1 MMNNLKYFWAEL
13 QQHKFDFQAQSPS
26 FNPLEEFVSRVREK
40 ENTHSKILANLLN
53 PKGSHNQGSLFLEE
67 FLISILRYQ
76 VEVGVDI
83 SKLKLDE
90 SFYIKR
96 EFCIKEYSPDKSDLG
111 RIDIYIEIKDSD
123 NNAIGIIVENKIN
136 DAQFQPDQL
145 PRYTNAIRNKL
156 KNNGRIISVCIPRN
170 CTTKPEEPCVVLTPD
185 MLAEILESATKRCTD
200 NHVSTMMA
208 SYTTC
213 LRNINKINTSMNNA
227 ERLFEVLRTNHENK
241 TLPYRVSDINAII
254 DAYNMLPTLY
264 LYKIKEAIEEIYS
277 YNPNDEKSLKCV
289 IGETL
294 SGYLDL
300 WDERVYRA
308 RQTWQ
313 WLSITVD
320 HEKVT
325 IYLVSNEKDRASS
338 DKKAKQV
345 KYGLGEL
352 SKGNMWYKPVN
363 DEGGLDDSRF
373 HIYFNDGIPDFGKI
387 GRRIKE
393 ILKELETVNKA

>member
-67 FLISILRYQ
+67 FLSSILRYQ

-254 DAYNMLPTLY
+254 DAYNMLPTVY
-264 LYKIKEAIEEIYS
+264 LNKIKEAIEKIFTDD
-277 YNPNDEKSLKCV
+277 PNARNNIKCK
-289 IGETL
+289 IGETS
-294 SGYLDL
+294 SGYIDV
-300 WDERVYRA
+300 WDERIYRG

-313 WLSITVD
+313 WLSIKADYDMT
-320 HEKVT
+320 T
-325 IYLVSNEKDRASS
+325 IYLVSNETDRASS
-338 DKKAKQV
+338 DEKAKQV
-345 KYGLGEL
+345 NYGLGEL
-352 SKGNMWYKPVN
+352 SKGNMWYCPIN
-363 DEGGLDDSRF
+363 SDNELDDSRF

>member
-1 MMNNLKYFWAEL
+1 MVDNIKCFLAEL
-13 QQHKFDFQAQSPS
+13 QQRKFDFQTQSPS

-40 ENTHSKILANLLN
+40 ENTHSKILADLLN
-53 PKGSHNQGSLFLEE
+53 PKGAHNQGSIFLEE
-67 FLISILRYQ
+67 FLSLILRYQ

-111 RIDIYIEIKDSD
+111 RIDIYIEIKDSY
-123 NNAIGIIVENKIN
+123 NNATGIIIENKIN

-200 NHVSTMMA
+200 NHISTMMA
-208 SYTTC
+208 SYITC

-227 ERLFEVLRTNHENK
+227 ERLFEVLRTNQDNK
-241 TLPYRVSDINAII
+241 IFPSKASDIKAII
-254 DAYNMLPTLY
+254 DAYNMLPTVY
-264 LYKIKEAIEEIYS
+264 LNKIKEAIEKIFTDDPDAR
-277 YNPNDEKSLKCV
+277 NNIKCK
-289 IGETL
+289 IGETS
-294 SGYLDL
+294 SGYIDV
-300 WDERVYRA
+300 WDERIYRG

-313 WLSITVD
+313 WLSIKAD
-320 HEKVT
+320 YDMAM
-325 IYLVSNEKDRASS
+325 IYLVSNEKDRALSNER
-338 DKKAKQV
+338 AKQV
-345 KYGLGEL
+345 NYDLGEL
-352 SKGNMWYKPVN
+352 YKGNMWYYPIN
-363 DEGGLDDSRF
+363 TDNELDESRF
-373 HIYFNDGIPDFGKI
+373 HIYFNDGIPDFNKI
-387 GRRIKE
+387 AIRVKE
-393 ILKELETVNKA
+393 ILKELEMVNKP

>member
-1 MMNNLKYFWAEL
+1 MINNLKDFWAEL
-13 QQHKFDFQAQSPS
+13 IQLNFDFQAQSPS

-40 ENTHSKILANLLN
+40 ENTHSKILADLLN
-53 PKGSHNQGSLFLEE
+53 PKGSHNQGSIFLEE
-67 FLISILRYQ
+67 FLSSILRYQ

-83 SKLKLDE
+83 SQLKLDE
-90 SFYIKR
+90 SFYIRR

-123 NNAIGIIVENKIN
+123 NNALGIIVENKIN

-185 MLAEILESATKRCTD
+185 RLAEILESATKRCTN

-208 SYTTC
+208 SYITC
-213 LRNINKINTSMNNA
+213 LRNINKINASMYNA
-227 ERLFEVLRTNHENK
+227 EKLLEVLRTNQDNK
-241 TLPYRVSDINAII
+241 TLPYRASDIKAII
-254 DAYNMLPTLY
+254 DAYNMLPTVY
-264 LYKIKEAIEEIYS
+264 LNKIKEAIEKIYS
-277 YNPNDEKSLKCV
+277 YNPDDEKSLKCV
-289 IGETL
+289 LGVTWDK
-294 SGYLDL
+294 YLDV

-320 HEKVT
+320 HKMAT
-325 IYLVSNEKDRASS
+325 IYLVSNEKDRISS

-363 DEGGLDDSRF
+363 DEGSLDDSRF
-373 HIYFNDGIPDFGKI
+373 HILFNDGIPDFDKI
-387 GRRIKE
+387 GKRIKE
-393 ILKELETVNKA
+393 ILKELEKINKA